1 MSDWL
6 SFKITIQMIKDNLKI
21 TLILTLLFMGM
32 AAMYAGMYPQFKD
45 AMSEMMESGLG
56 ESFNFFRGA
65 EDMASYVGFLNIEL
79 YQIFWLLILA
89 ILIGFISSSLISKEI
104 EAKTIDLLMANPVSR
119 KQILVEKYLGIIP
132 SILIINFATM
142 ATVMAITSAIGEELD
157 FSYLFLTHLVSI
169 PYFLAIAAIGLFIS
183 VIINEKMKAS
193 IIMIAIIVGMYI
205 FETISLMIPDY
216 KSMGLVSL
224 THYFDP
230 SDTLMAGT
238 IDGVGVVVLIVVI
251 LECLLVSMFV
261 FERRDINVS

>member
-193 IIMIAIIVGMYI
+193 IIMIAIIVGMFV
-205 FETISLMIPDY
+205 FESISLMIPDY
-216 KSMGLVSL
+216 EAIGSISI
-224 THYFDP
+224 THYFNP
-230 SDTLMAGT
+230 YDTLKFGHVNVAG
-238 IDGVGVVVLIVVI
+238 VLVLISVI
-251 LECLLVSMFV
+251 TVCLVISMIY
-261 FERRDINVS
+261 FEHRDIAVT